1 MRGWIRREGYVHW
14 RERKWGG
21 PAVHLV
27 HHGIIQGALIADGG
41 CGKLCQAIKM
51 GTHRWTENKSTTR
64 ELWLTRLAAKN
75 SLSAKRKFAAQRP
88 DARYVDFRYQEQKN
102 KSLQA

>member
-1 MRGWIRREGYVHW
+1 
-14 RERKWGG
+14 
-21 PAVHLV
+21 
-27 HHGIIQGALIADGG
+27 
-41 CGKLCQAIKM
+41 M